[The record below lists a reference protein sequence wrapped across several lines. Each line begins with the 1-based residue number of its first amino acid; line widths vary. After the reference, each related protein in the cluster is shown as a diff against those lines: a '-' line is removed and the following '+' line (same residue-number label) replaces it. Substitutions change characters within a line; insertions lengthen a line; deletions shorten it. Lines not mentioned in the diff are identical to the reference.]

1 MRNGADKGH
10 KRGGLAVVPK
20 KRYLLSMSRLAK
32 MKVSVMVTAVL
43 LNLTLSGCGKS
54 QYDTCMESYQRLA
67 GQAAQALLNGDEALS
82 RSYEQEMLNT
92 QATCNLFR

>member
-1 MRNGADKGH
+1 MKIS
-10 KRGGLAVVPK
+10 VVAIVA
-20 KRYLLSMSRLAK
+20 LLIMP
-32 MKVSVMVTAVL
+32 
-43 LNLTLSGCGKS
+43 LSGCGKS

-82 RSYEQEMLNT
+82 RSYEQQMMNM